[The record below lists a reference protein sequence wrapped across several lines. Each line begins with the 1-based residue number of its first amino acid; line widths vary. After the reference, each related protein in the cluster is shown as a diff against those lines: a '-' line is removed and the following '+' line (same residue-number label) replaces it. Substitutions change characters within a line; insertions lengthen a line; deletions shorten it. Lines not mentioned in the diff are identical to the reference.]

1 VQPAV
6 RHGTSNPFTSRN
18 YRSRRGR
25 IIICSEVVRPMADL
39 RVDSGRMV
47 SAFRRAWRW
56 VTHGPAQR
64 WALDV
69 ALGVIAA
76 YVAVILTV
84 EFYAGLSGPAQWGA
98 VLLACMYGA
107 AITFRR
113 VALRAVVAVQVITA
127 VGYVALGLPVY
138 ALGPAV
144 LVTLYTVGSRLSRRP
159 ALILLGVVEGAMAV
173 LLLPGTTGLSTW
185 VLYAAILFGAW
196 FLGDVTRRWRDAA
209 TAHALRAAELEQ
221 ARTELARLAVSAERV
236 RIARE
241 LHDVVAHS
249 MSVIA
254 MHAGSGRLAADQD
267 PAAARRALEVV
278 ERSSRDALA
287 ELRRLV
293 TVLRDRDDV
302 GPALDP
308 APGLQDVHQL
318 VAEVAAAGV
327 TVEVHTEGDLA
338 SVPGGVSLAAYRIVQ
353 EALTNVVRHASPTQA
368 RVLVTIGGGDVV
380 LDVTDDGASRA
391 PVGAAAPVSGG
402 HGTIGMRERA
412 ALYGGELAAGP
423 RPEGGWRVAARL
435 PYAVV
440 DQ

>member
-1 VQPAV
+1 
-6 RHGTSNPFTSRN
+6 
-18 YRSRRGR
+18 
-25 IIICSEVVRPMADL
+25 MADL
-39 RVDSGRMV
+39 RVNRGMV
-47 SAFRRAWRW
+47 SAFRRAWRR
-56 VTHGPAQR
+56 VMHSSAR
-64 WALDV
+64 SWALDV
-69 ALGVIAA
+69 ALGVVAA
-76 YVAVILTV
+76 YAAVILTV
-84 EFYAGLSGPAQWGA
+84 EFYGRLSTPAQVAA
-98 VLLACMYGA
+98 VLLAGVHGA
-107 AITFRR
+107 AVTFRR

-159 ALILLGVVEGAMAV
+159 ALTLLGVVEAALAV
-173 LLLPGTTGLSTW
+173 LLLAGSTGLATW

-196 FLGDVTRRWRDAA
+196 FLGDVTRQWRDAA
-209 TAHALRAAELEQ
+209 TAHARRATELEQ
-221 ARTELARLAVSAERV
+221 ARTELARHAVTAERV

-287 ELRRLV
+287 EMRRLV
-293 TVLRDRDDV
+293 TVLRDTDEV

-308 APGLQDVHQL
+308 APGLPDVHQL

-338 SVPGGVSLAAYRIVQ
+338 SVPDGVSLAAYRIVQ

-368 RVLVTIGGGDVV
+368 RVSVTIGDGEVV
-380 LDVTDDGASRA
+380 LEVTDDGATGTAAR
-391 PVGAAAPVSGG
+391 AAAPAPGG

-412 ALYGGELAAGP
+412 ALYGGELVAGP

-440 DQ
+440 DR

>member
-1 VQPAV
+1 
-6 RHGTSNPFTSRN
+6 
-18 YRSRRGR
+18 
-25 IIICSEVVRPMADL
+25 MADL
-39 RVDSGRMV
+39 RVNSRGTG
-47 SAFRRAWRW
+47 SASRRAWRRL
-56 VTHGPAQR
+56 THGSVR
-64 WALDV
+64 GWVLDV
-69 ALGVIAA
+69 ALGVVAA
-76 YVAVILTV
+76 YAAVILTV
-84 EFYAGLSGPAQWGA
+84 EFYGRLSTPAQVAA
-98 VLLACMYGA
+98 VLLAGVYGA
-107 AITFRR
+107 AVTFRR

-159 ALILLGVVEGAMAV
+159 ALTLLGVVEGAMAV

-209 TAHALRAAELEQ
+209 TAHALRATELEQ

-293 TVLRDRDDV
+293 TVLRDRDDA

-338 SVPGGVSLAAYRIVQ
+338 SVPDGVSLAAYRIVQ

-391 PVGAAAPVSGG
+391 PVRAAAPVSGG
-402 HGTIGMRERA
+402 HGTIGMHERA
-412 ALYGGELAAGP
+412 ALYGGELVAGP

>member
-1 VQPAV
+1 
-6 RHGTSNPFTSRN
+6 
-18 YRSRRGR
+18 
-25 IIICSEVVRPMADL
+25 MADL
-39 RVDSGRMV
+39 RVNRGMV
-47 SAFRRAWRW
+47 SAFRRGWRR
-56 VTHGPAQR
+56 VMHSSAR
-64 WALDV
+64 SWALDV
-69 ALGVIAA
+69 ALGVVAA
-76 YVAVILTV
+76 YAAVILTV
-84 EFYAGLSGPAQWGA
+84 EFYGRLSTPAQVAA
-98 VLLACMYGA
+98 VLIAGVYGA
-107 AITFRR
+107 AVTFRR
-113 VALRAVVAVQVITA
+113 VALRAVVAVQLITA

-159 ALILLGVVEGAMAV
+159 GLTLLGVVEAALAV
-173 LLLPGTTGLSTW
+173 LLLAGSTGLATW

-196 FLGDVTRRWRDAA
+196 FLGDVTRQWRDAA
-209 TAHALRAAELEQ
+209 AAHARRAMELDQ
-221 ARTELARLAVSAERV
+221 ARTELARLAVTAERV

-267 PAAARRALEVV
+267 PAAVRRALEVV

-287 ELRRLV
+287 EMRRLV
-293 TVLRDRDDV
+293 TVLRDTDEV

-308 APGLQDVHQL
+308 APGLPDVHQL

-338 SVPGGVSLAAYRIVQ
+338 SVPDGVSLAAYRIVQ

-368 RVLVTIGGGDVV
+368 RVLVTIGDGEVV
-380 LDVTDDGASRA
+380 LEVTDDGATRTA
-391 PVGAAAPVSGG
+391 ARAAAPTPGG

-412 ALYGGELAAGP
+412 ALYGGELVAGP
-423 RPEGGWRVAARL
+423 RPEGGWRVAVRL